1 MPSHLLKWQNLLG
14 RITDHQ
20 KDVLPLQRAQDLNL
34 LLQKISRR
42 ESKRQL
48 LQTLKRKEITW
59 RKKNPER
66 NGIKKK
72 KTHQM
77 ADANITKFIRNL
89 TCKELLVQ
97 DQKEMER
104 KQLMWLVY
112 ALQSSV
118 FDLSLIDV

>member
-1 MPSHLLKWQNLLG
+1 
-14 RITDHQ
+14 
-20 KDVLPLQRAQDLNL
+20 
-34 LLQKISRR
+34 
-42 ESKRQL
+42 
-48 LQTLKRKEITW
+48 
-59 RKKNPER
+59 
-66 NGIKKK
+66 
-72 KTHQM
+72 M

-104 KQLMWLVY
+104 KRLMWLVY